1 VKLALSF
8 LVLTA
13 LVMGQSSQD
22 ADRTFGLFNGRFW
35 LKLSKDQRRVY
46 VLGML
51 DQFVASENA
60 EVVAVRKIFDA
71 VEELTDGPTF
81 AKISIIGME
90 ATRTSIPDIGFL
102 NTAEVPD
109 RIDQFYSEPEN
120 RIIPISEAIRFLVD
134 KAQGEDPAQLAKK
147 IADRAAHWRKPG
159 SGFNSK

>member
-1 VKLALSF
+1 MKLALSF
-8 LVLTA
+8 LLLTA
-13 LVMGQSSQD
+13 LVMGQSLQV
-22 ADRTFGLFNGRFW
+22 ADRTFGLCNGRFW

-51 DQFVASENA
+51 DQSLTSENA
-60 EVVAVRKIFDA
+60 ELVAVRKIFDGA
-71 VEELTDGPTF
+71 EKLTDGPTF
-81 AKISIIGME
+81 AKISTIGME

-102 NTAEVPD
+102 DRGGVPD

-120 RIIPISEAIRFLVD
+120 RIIAISEAIRFLVNE
-134 KAQGEDPAQLAKK
+134 AQGEDPAQFAKE